1 VCGSGNR
8 IVRQEPKSRVQR
20 SRDILIMKSE
30 VNDMKVLVIG
40 SGGRE
45 HAICWKLS
53 QSRSV
58 DKVYCCPGNAGIAQ
72 IAECINFSQNDFP
85 SLVDFVKYEWVDLTI
100 IGPEDPLSR
109 GIVDLFQKEGRRVL
123 GPTKAGAQ
131 LESSKVFCKDL
142 LKSHG
147 IPTAEYKVFTSYVH
161 AEEYVR
167 FKGAPIVIKADG
179 LAAGKGVF
187 VASTIEEAF
196 DALRIIMKD
205 KAFGAAGDKVIVEE
219 CLQGEEASFMAFT
232 DGKTIVPMV
241 SSQDHKRIF
250 DNDKGLNTG
259 GMGAYSPAPVLT
271 PELEMTV
278 MEKILEP
285 TVRALRSEGIT
296 YKGILYAGLMIR
308 NGIPSV
314 LEYNCRLGDPETQP
328 VLSRLKTDFMEIAM
342 AIAEER
348 LADITIE
355 WLPDP
360 AVCVVI
366 SSKGYPGQYR
376 KGDVITGL
384 DKAQELEGVQV
395 FHAGTA
401 FRDDAVITSGGR
413 VLGVTATGK
422 DIAAAKAR
430 AYEAVQKIHFDGMH
444 YRKDIADRALKR
456 Q

>member
-1 VCGSGNR
+1 LNR
-8 IVRQEPKSRVQR
+8 KR
-20 SRDILIMKSE
+20 E

-40 SGGRE
+40 GGGRE

-72 IAECINFSQNDFP
+72 IAECINVSQNDFP
-85 SLVDFVKYEWVDLTI
+85 SLLDFVKYEWVDLTI
-100 IGPEDPLSR
+100 VGPEDPLSR
-109 GIVDLFQKEGRRVL
+109 GIVDLFEREGRRVL

-179 LAAGKGVF
+179 LASGKGVF
-187 VASTIEEAF
+187 VASTIKEAF

-205 KAFGAAGDKVIVEE
+205 RAFGAAGDKVIVEE

-232 DGKTIVPMV
+232 DGKIIVPMV

-271 PELEMTV
+271 PELEKMV

-285 TVRALRSEGIT
+285 TLRALRSEGIT

-348 LADITIE
+348 LADVTIE

-456 Q
+456 P

>member
-1 VCGSGNR
+1 
-8 IVRQEPKSRVQR
+8 
-20 SRDILIMKSE
+20 
-30 VNDMKVLVIG
+30 MKVLVIG
-40 SGGRE
+40 GGGRE

-72 IAECINFSQNDFP
+72 IAECLNVNQNDFP
-85 SLVDFVKYEWVDLTI
+85 SLLDFVKYEWVDLTI

-109 GIVDLFQKEGRRVL
+109 GIVDLFEREGRRVL

-179 LAAGKGVF
+179 LASGKGVF
-187 VASTIEEAF
+187 VASTIKEAF

-205 KAFGAAGDKVIVEE
+205 RAFGAAGDKVIVEE

-232 DGKTIVPMV
+232 DGKIIVPMV

-271 PELEMTV
+271 PELEKMV

-285 TVRALRSEGIT
+285 TLRALRSEGIT

-348 LADITIE
+348 LADVTIE

-456 Q
+456 P